1 MREQKSAGIV
11 LFRNDS
17 GKNEFLLLNYPQGHW
32 DFVKGKIEQNETS
45 HETALRETKEETGIT
60 NIEFVDGFEE
70 SVEYDF
76 RFKKE
81 NIHKKVIFFLAKTN
95 EKNIKLSHEHND
107 YLWLEYNDALKKTT
121 FENAKNVLTK
131 ANEFLSSY
139 YLIVIVLR
147 YVQGFWNQELFFP
160 QSESHYHL

>member
-1 MREQKSAGIV
+1 MGTEKSAGIV

-17 GKNEFLLLNYPQGHW
+17 DKNEFLLLNYPQGHW

-45 HETALRETKEETGIT
+45 HETALRETKEETGIS
-60 NIEFVDGFEE
+60 NIEFVNGFEE

-81 NIHKKVIFFLAKTN
+81 DIHKKVIFFLAKTN
-95 EKNIKLSHEHND
+95 EKKISLSHEHND
-107 YLWLEYNDALKKTT
+107 FVWLEYNDALKKTT

-131 ANEFLSSY
+131 ANEFLSST
-139 YLIVIVLR
+139 
-147 YVQGFWNQELFFP
+147 
-160 QSESHYHL
+160 S

>member
-32 DFVKGKIEQNETS
+32 DFVKGKVEEGETP
-45 HETALRETKEETGIT
+45 HETASRETKEETGISD
-60 NIEFVDGFEE
+60 IKFIDGFEE

-76 RFKKE
+76 RFKNE
-81 NIHKKVIFFLAKTN
+81 DIHKTVVFFLAKTN
-95 EKNIKLSHEHND
+95 EKKISLSHEHND
-107 YLWLEYNDALKKTT
+107 FVWLEYDDALKKTT

-131 ANEFLSSY
+131 ANEFLSS
-139 YLIVIVLR
+139 I
-147 YVQGFWNQELFFP
+147 
-160 QSESHYHL
+160 S

>member
-1 MREQKSAGIV
+1 MGTEKSTGIV

-32 DFVKGKIEQNETS
+32 DFVKGKVELNETP
-45 HETALRETKEETGIT
+45 HETAIRETKEETGISD
-60 NIEFVDGFEE
+60 IEFIDGFEQ

-81 NIHKKVIFFLAKTN
+81 DIHKKVIFFLAKTN
-95 EKNIKLSHEHND
+95 EKKIKLSHEHND

-121 FENAKNVLTK
+121 FANAKNVLSK
-131 ANEFLSSY
+131 ANE
-139 YLIVIVLR
+139 YL
-147 YVQGFWNQELFFP
+147 QNKK
-160 QSESHYHL
+160 

>member
-11 LFRNDS
+11 LFRNNS
-17 GKNEFLLLNYPQGHW
+17 NKNEFLLLNYPQGHW
-32 DFVKGKIEQNETS
+32 DFIKGKVEQDETP

-60 NIEFVDGFEE
+60 NIEFIDGFEE

-131 ANEFLSSY
+131 ANEFLSST
-139 YLIVIVLR
+139 R
-147 YVQGFWNQELFFP
+147 
-160 QSESHYHL
+160 

>member
-1 MREQKSAGIV
+1 MGTEKSAGIV

-17 GKNEFLLLNYPQGHW
+17 DKNEFLLLNYPQGHW

-45 HETALRETKEETGIT
+45 HETALRETKEETGIS
-60 NIEFVDGFEE
+60 NIEFVNGFEE

-121 FENAKNVLTK
+121 FENAKNVLIK
-131 ANEFLSSY
+131 ANEFLSS
-139 YLIVIVLR
+139 I
-147 YVQGFWNQELFFP
+147 
-160 QSESHYHL
+160 S

>member
-17 GKNEFLLLNYPQGHW
+17 DKNEFLLLNYPQGHW

-60 NIEFVDGFEE
+60 NIKFVDGFEE

-81 NIHKKVIFFLAKTN
+81 DIHKKVIFFLAKTN

-131 ANEFLSSY
+131 ANEFLLSTS
-139 YLIVIVLR
+139 
-147 YVQGFWNQELFFP
+147 
-160 QSESHYHL
+160 

>member
-1 MREQKSAGIV
+1 MGTEKSAGIV
-11 LFRNDS
+11 LFRNNS

-45 HETALRETKEETGIT
+45 HEAAIRETREETSIT
-60 NIEFVDGFEE
+60 NIEFIDGFEE

-107 YLWLEYNDALKKTT
+107 YLWLGYNDALNKIT
-121 FENAKNVLTK
+121 FKNAKNILTK
-131 ANEFLSSY
+131 ANKFLLDASS
-139 YLIVIVLR
+139 
-147 YVQGFWNQELFFP
+147 
-160 QSESHYHL
+160 

>member
-1 MREQKSAGIV
+1 MGTEKSAGIV

-17 GKNEFLLLNYPQGHW
+17 DKNEFLLLNYPQGHW

-60 NIEFVDGFEE
+60 NIEFVDDFEE

-81 NIHKKVIFFLAKTN
+81 DIHKKVIFFLAKTN

-131 ANEFLSSY
+131 ANKFLLSTS
-139 YLIVIVLR
+139 
-147 YVQGFWNQELFFP
+147 
-160 QSESHYHL
+160 

>member
-17 GKNEFLLLNYPQGHW
+17 DKNEFLLLNYPQGHW

-107 YLWLEYNDALKKTT
+107 YLWLEYNNALKKTT

-131 ANEFLSSY
+131 ANKFLSST
-139 YLIVIVLR
+139 
-147 YVQGFWNQELFFP
+147 
-160 QSESHYHL
+160 S

>member
-17 GKNEFLLLNYPQGHW
+17 DKNEFLLLNYPQGHW

-45 HETALRETKEETGIT
+45 HETALRETNEETGIT
-60 NIEFVDGFEE
+60 NIEFIDGFEE

-81 NIHKKVIFFLAKTN
+81 DIHKKVIFFLAKTN

-131 ANEFLSSY
+131 ANEFLLSTS
-139 YLIVIVLR
+139 
-147 YVQGFWNQELFFP
+147 
-160 QSESHYHL
+160 

>member
-17 GKNEFLLLNYPQGHW
+17 DKNEFLLLNYPQGHW
-32 DFVKGKIEQNETS
+32 DFVKGKIERNETS

-60 NIEFVDGFEE
+60 NIEFVDEFEE

-76 RFKKE
+76 RFKKKD
-81 NIHKKVIFFLAKTN
+81 IHKKVIFFLAKTN

-131 ANEFLSSY
+131 ANEFLSST
-139 YLIVIVLR
+139 
-147 YVQGFWNQELFFP
+147 
-160 QSESHYHL
+160 S